1 MSESTP
7 LEMVTRRVSDPSA
20 KIASI
25 RFKIAS
31 TASRAGL
38 CVAASAREVTREK
51 IRARLCAS
59 GPFIPFK
66 GACGGRL
73 VCCGKLRVNPRQ
85 FLSRVRRAKKRCS
98 RRGARQSNER
108 APPGPRDP
116 CAVSSPGPVRCVP
129 WFSSAPEVGME
140 IQVEIKF
147 KIMASGI
154 SEGLEFCSAP
164 RRRGSPVGVIVESSR

>member
-59 GPFIPFK
+59 GPFISFQGSLRWPPCVLRQTQSEPPSIFVTRPASQK
-66 GACGGRL
+66 TMQPPRRSTEQRAGAAGTSGPM
-73 VCCGKLRVNPRQ
+73 CCL
-85 FLSRVRRAKKRCS
+85 LSR
-98 RRGARQSNER
+98 
-108 APPGPRDP
+108 P
-116 CAVSSPGPVRCVP
+116 CAVRSLVQQRAGSRYGN
-129 WFSSAPEVGME
+129 SGGDQ
-140 IQVEIKF
+140 IQAYGKRNF
-147 KIMASGI
+147 
-154 SEGLEFCSAP
+154 
-164 RRRGSPVGVIVESSR
+164 RRS